1 MGDVSQC
8 PYPYTH
14 QLLRL
19 EQAGNSHRD
28 SSLLKDAA
36 IVTPV
41 CQKFWKDKLATHH
54 DPDFV
59 GWVLRGLQEGFRLG
73 FDDTKVNLSS
83 AHSNMN
89 SANQHPE
96 LVSQYIQKE
105 VLAGHL
111 LRINPSEGALH
122 CRIHT
127 SPLGVIPKRGRLD
140 QWRLIMDLSSPH
152 GHSVNDGISV
162 ELCSLHYA
170 LVDSARETW
179 SRGTACKNGY
189 TASIP

>member
-1 MGDVSQC
+1 M
-8 PYPYTH
+8 
-14 QLLRL
+14 
-19 EQAGNSHRD
+19 
-28 SSLLKDAA
+28 
-36 IVTPV
+36 TPV
-41 CQKFWKDKLATHH
+41 CQKFWKNSSH
-54 DPDFV
+54 PDFV

-73 FDDTKVNLSS
+73 FDDTKVYLSS
-83 AHSNMN
+83 AHSIMS

-105 VLAGHL
+105 VSAGHL

-170 LVDSARETW
+170 LVDDAVTQLGKLGHGALLAKMDIRQAY
-179 SRGTACKNGY
+179 RN
-189 TASIP
+189 IPVAPPDRYLLGLRWQ